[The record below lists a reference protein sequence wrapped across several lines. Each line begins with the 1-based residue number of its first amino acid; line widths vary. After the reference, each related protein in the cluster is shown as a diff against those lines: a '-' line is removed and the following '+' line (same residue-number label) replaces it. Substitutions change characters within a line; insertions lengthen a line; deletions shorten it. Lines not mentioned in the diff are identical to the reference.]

1 MVRQKP
7 WDKHE
12 AVILLDAVIHVS
24 QEEIDR
30 KQAILD
36 VSNKLR
42 SMAIKRGFEIDEIY
56 RNVAGITFQ
65 MCSME
70 SAMTMQ
76 QVVRDINEDYLNRI
90 ESIKA
95 NNPYDDLE
103 MSGSRA
109 VWPQLL
115 SIYAV
120 KTTTDPDNAM
130 EVATMAE

>member
-65 MCSME
+65 MQYGIC
-70 SAMTMQ
+70 
-76 QVVRDINEDYLNRI
+76 
-90 ESIKA
+90 
-95 NNPYDDLE
+95 YDHAA
-103 MSGSRA
+103 GR
-109 VWPQLL
+109 P
-115 SIYAV
+115 
-120 KTTTDPDNAM
+120 
-130 EVATMAE
+130 

>member
-42 SMAIKRGFEIDEIY
+42 SWQSK
-56 RNVAGITFQ
+56 
-65 MCSME
+65 
-70 SAMTMQ
+70 
-76 QVVRDINEDYLNRI
+76 
-90 ESIKA
+90 
-95 NNPYDDLE
+95 
-103 MSGSRA
+103 
-109 VWPQLL
+109 
-115 SIYAV
+115 
-120 KTTTDPDNAM
+120 
-130 EVATMAE
+130 EVLR